1 MVKELYQLKTKE
13 LTLNITNGEIDSVR
27 KKSLTKS
34 GCRVYDNGCIGI
46 EGVLGEPTQETWEK
60 AERALAMQ
68 IPYPYEP
75 TKNLIKHRTLG
86 AFVDE
91 KEFIAK
97 AELLLKTLKSEFPE
111 FVFSNKIEAGE
122 ETTILKNDAGL
133 DLCDKQSYV
142 SIGIIVKEAASAN
155 VFDSVIQWSGRLFE
169 YEAVLETARNILRA
183 HLTPIELPQEKVPVL
198 FGCYT
203 VSSILGD
210 YLHSQKLKKGAS
222 LLSGKE
228 GTKVFS
234 DKLTLS
240 VVRGDDSY
248 VPFFDAEGTVVPN
261 ERLPLLENG
270 VLLRGI
276 ADKLSAEE
284 FGVELTSSAY
294 GGYDDV
300 PMLVAHPFTLELK
313 AGGTAEKILGGK
325 DAIYI
330 CMASGGDITPAGD
343 YATPVQ
349 TAYLCRD
356 GKLVGKLPELN
367 IRGNIFAMLGE
378 DYLGTSSDKPFD
390 MQQLTA
396 LYCTIEA

>member
-13 LTLNITNGEIDSVR
+13 LTLNVTNGEIDSVR

-46 EGVLGEPTQETWEK
+46 EGVLGEPTKETWEK
-60 AERALAMQ
+60 AERALATG

-75 TKNLIKHRTLG
+75 TKNLAKSRTIG

-91 KEFIAK
+91 KEFITK
-97 AELLLKTLKSEFPE
+97 SEQLLKTLKAEFPE

-122 ETTILKNDAGL
+122 EITILKNDAGL

-142 SIGIIVKEAASAN
+142 SVGIIVKEESSPN
-155 VFDSVIQWSGRLFE
+155 VFDSVIQFSDRAFD
-169 YEAVLETARNILRA
+169 YDAVLEGARNLLRA
-183 HLTPIELPQEKVPVL
+183 HLTPVELPQEKVPVL
-198 FGCYT
+198 FGSLT

-210 YLHSQKLKKGAS
+210 YLHAQKLKKDAS

-234 DKLTLS
+234 EKLTLC
-240 VVRGDDSY
+240 VDRGEDSHM
-248 VPFFDAEGTVVPN
+248 PFFDAEGTLVPN
-261 ERLPLLENG
+261 DRFSLIEDG
-270 VLLRGI
+270 VLLRGV
-276 ADKLSAEE
+276 ADKLCAEE
-284 FGVELTSSAY
+284 FGMELSSSAY

-300 PMLVAHPFTLELK
+300 PMLAVHPFTLDLK
-313 AGGTAEKILGGK
+313 SEGTLKEILDGK
-325 DAIYI
+325 DAILI
-330 CMASGGDITPAGD
+330 CMAAGGDITPAGD

-356 GKLVGKLPELN
+356 GKLVGKLPEFN
-367 IRGNIFAMLGE
+367 VRGNIFDMLGE
-378 DYLGTSSDKPFD
+378 NYLGTSSDKLFE
-390 MQQLTA
+390 QKLTA

>member
-1 MVKELYQLKTKE
+1 MVKELYQIKTKE

-46 EGVLGEPTQETWEK
+46 EGVLGDPTQETWEK
-60 AERALAMQ
+60 AERALAMG

-75 TKNLIKHRTLG
+75 TKNLVKSRTLG

-91 KEFIAK
+91 KEFITK
-97 AELLLKTLKSEFPE
+97 SELLLKTLKAEFPE

-133 DLCDKQSYV
+133 DLCDTQCYV
-142 SIGIIVKEAASAN
+142 TVGIIVKEESSPN
-155 VFDSVIQWSGRLFE
+155 VFDSVIQWNGRKFDYDKIL
-169 YEAVLETARNILRA
+169 EAARHLLRA
-183 HLTPIELPQEKVPVL
+183 HLNPVELPQEKLPVL
-198 FGCYT
+198 FGSYT
-203 VSSILGD
+203 ASSILGD
-210 YLHSQKLKKGAS
+210 YLHAQKLKKGAS

-234 DKLTLS
+234 DKLTLC
-240 VVRGDDSY
+240 VDRGEESY
-248 VPFFDAEGTVVPN
+248 MPFFDAEGTIVPDG
-261 ERLPLLENG
+261 RFALIENG
-270 VLLRGI
+270 VVLRGV
-276 ADKLSAEE
+276 ADKLCAEE
-284 FGVELTSSAY
+284 FAMELSSSAY

-300 PMLVAHPFTLELK
+300 PMLAVHPFTLDFK
-313 AGGTAEKILGGK
+313 AEATLEEILSGR

-349 TAYLCRD
+349 TAYLYRG
-356 GKLVGKLPELN
+356 GKLVGKLPEFN
-367 IRGNIFAMLGE
+367 MRGNIFEMLGE
-378 DYLGTSSDKPFD
+378 NYLGTSSDKLFE
-390 MQQLTA
+390 QKLTA
-396 LYCTIEA
+396 LYCTVEA

>member
-1 MVKELYQLKTKE
+1 MVKELYQIKTKE

-27 KKSLTKS
+27 KKNLTKS

-60 AERALAMQ
+60 AERALALN
-68 IPYPYEP
+68 IPYLYEP
-75 TKNLIKHRTLG
+75 TKNLVKSRTLG

-91 KEFIAK
+91 KEFISK
-97 AELLLKTLKSEFPE
+97 AELLLKTLKTEFPE

-133 DLCDKQSYV
+133 DLCDTQCYV
-142 SIGIIVKEAASAN
+142 SVGIIVKEESSPN
-155 VFDSVIQWSGRLFE
+155 VFDSVIEWIGREFD
-169 YEAVLETARNILRA
+169 YDKILETARNLLRA
-183 HLTPIELPQEKVPVL
+183 HLNPVELPKEKIPVL
-198 FGCYT
+198 FGSYT

-210 YLHSQKLKKGAS
+210 YLHAQKLKKGAS

-240 VVRGDDSY
+240 VSRGEESY
-248 VPFFDAEGTVVPN
+248 VPFFDAEGTIVPN
-261 ERLPLLENG
+261 ERFALIENG
-270 VLLRGI
+270 VLLRGV
-276 ADKLSAEE
+276 ADKLCAEE
-284 FGVELTSSAY
+284 FGMELSSSAY

-300 PMLVAHPFTLELK
+300 PMLAVHPFTLDLK
-313 AGGTAEKILGGK
+313 AAGTVKEILDGK
-325 DAIYI
+325 DAILI

-356 GKLVGKLPELN
+356 GKLVGRVPEFN
-367 IRGNIFAMLGE
+367 ARGNIFDMLGKN
-378 DYLGTSSDKPFD
+378 YLGTSSDKPFE
-390 MQQLTA
+390 QKLTA
-396 LYCTIEA
+396 LYCTVEA

>member
-1 MVKELYQLKTKE
+1 MVKELYQIKTKE

-60 AERALAMQ
+60 AERALAMN

-75 TKNLIKHRTLG
+75 SKNLVKSRTIG
-86 AFVDE
+86 VFVDE
-91 KEFIAK
+91 KEFITK
-97 AELLLKTLKSEFPE
+97 SEQLLKTLCEEFPE

-122 ETTILKNDAGL
+122 EITILKNDAGL

-142 SIGIIVKEAASAN
+142 SVGIIVKEKSSPN
-155 VFDSVIQWSGRLFE
+155 VFDSVIQFTDRAFD
-169 YEAVLETARNILRA
+169 YEAVLEGARNLLRA
-183 HLTPIELPQEKVPVL
+183 HLTPVELPQEKIPVL
-198 FGCYT
+198 FGSYT

-210 YLHSQKLKKGAS
+210 YLHAQKLKKGAS

-228 GTKVFS
+228 NTKVFS
-234 DKLTLS
+234 EKLTLS
-240 VVRGDDSY
+240 VDRGDESY
-248 VPFFDAEGTVVPN
+248 VSFFDAEGTIVPN
-261 ERLPLLENG
+261 EKLPLIKKG
-270 VLLRGI
+270 VLLRGV
-276 ADKLSAEE
+276 ADKLCAEE
-284 FGVELTSSAY
+284 FGIELTSSAY

-300 PMLVAHPFTLELK
+300 PMLAVHPFTLDVDSEGTLK
-313 AGGTAEKILGGK
+313 EILNGR
-325 DAIYI
+325 DAIYV

-349 TAYLCRD
+349 AAYLCRD

-367 IRGNIFAMLGE
+367 VRGNIFDMLGK

-390 MQQLTA
+390 MQKLTA
-396 LYCTIEA
+396 LYCTVEA